1 MASRVKNGIVKYF
14 KDNIGIIIAL
24 IAMCIFMVVYP
35 TTRTTFMTPKNLF
48 NILRQ
53 NASNMFLATG
63 MTMVIILGGIELS
76 VGSVIALSGCVAA
89 GAVVYFHLPIIV
101 GFILAVLV
109 GALVGVF
116 NGFVICKTDIPP
128 FIVTLASMNIAKGIA
143 LVITGGAPIRCM
155 EDMFKW
161 PGAGYI
167 GPFPVPAVLMIIVF
181 IFAVFVVNRTQ
192 LGRHIYAVG
201 GNAQAAKFSGIN
213 VEKVKF
219 IVYTYT
225 GIMAG
230 IAGVI
235 IASRLYSG
243 QPTAGDGAEMD
254 AIAAVVVGGTSMS
267 GGSGRIGGTL
277 IGVLIIG
284 ILNNGL
290 NLMGVDSNWQYI
302 VKGLVILLA
311 VYVDWVRNKK
321 AGR

>member
-116 NGFVICKTDIPP
+116 NGFVI
-128 FIVTLASMNIAKGIA
+128 
-143 LVITGGAPIRCM
+143 
-155 EDMFKW
+155 
-161 PGAGYI
+161 
-167 GPFPVPAVLMIIVF
+167 
-181 IFAVFVVNRTQ
+181 
-192 LGRHIYAVG
+192 
-201 GNAQAAKFSGIN
+201 
-213 VEKVKF
+213 
-219 IVYTYT
+219 
-225 GIMAG
+225 
-230 IAGVI
+230 
-235 IASRLYSG
+235 
-243 QPTAGDGAEMD
+243 
-254 AIAAVVVGGTSMS
+254 
-267 GGSGRIGGTL
+267 
-277 IGVLIIG
+277 
-284 ILNNGL
+284 
-290 NLMGVDSNWQYI
+290 
-302 VKGLVILLA
+302 
-311 VYVDWVRNKK
+311 
-321 AGR
+321 